1 LLLTAINDFM
11 EDLLLRF
18 VRLFTE
24 PTSLPHVRPRSHQIQ
39 LMPRIS
45 PVMVQPYRYAH
56 AQKAE
61 LETQCRELLH
71 QGVIRPS
78 SSAFLVSVI
87 LVRKTDGSWRMCM
100 DYRTLNSKTIKD
112 KYPIPV
118 VEELLNELWGVVFF
132 TKLDLHSGS

>member
-1 LLLTAINDFM
+1 
-11 EDLLLRF
+11 
-18 VRLFTE
+18 
-24 PTSLPHVRPRSHQIQ
+24 
-39 LMPRIS
+39 
-45 PVMVQPYRYAH
+45 
-56 AQKAE
+56 
-61 LETQCRELLH
+61 
-71 QGVIRPS
+71 VIRPS